1 MGLVHHPNVVTD
13 GLIGCWDAGNRRSY
27 PTTGT
32 TWTDLADGNNSTLVN
47 GGSGLTF
54 DSANG
59 GSIVFDG
66 TNDYTTA
73 TNFDNVS
80 PVSGTNS
87 FAFDMWIYLDDTNP
101 ITFITQRVDDN
112 NRWSWWWNASS
123 NMYFESRAS
132 GSGEGSSGAYNH
144 SFTADN
150 WYHLALVRDGNTI
163 LFYIDSVLK
172 YSASF
177 TGSIAAKAAGLNFGY
192 DQQNYA
198 SLNGKIALVHAYN
211 KALTAAE
218 IKQNYKALKPRFTP
232 RITKSGLV
240 GNWDAGDPECYV
252 GGTTCKD
259 IANGT
264 TATFKNWDGGNQTTG
279 EANFNSANG
288 GYWEFDGTDQYIQ
301 CSTNSVLQ
309 PQSFSVEAWAKESTD
324 GGEVLALP
332 IVTWKSGGTKYPAV
346 YTSYHTAQKPIIFLS
361 GSDYRDFDKTAVS
374 VAGWHHVMFTYTYD
388 DVTTSAFYVDGVS
401 IAAVTTDDG
410 TKDSTDACDIGR
422 ADTSL
427 YYKGSIA
434 LVRIYD
440 NALSAAEILD
450 NYNKTKARFGH

>member
-1 MGLVHHPNVVTD
+1 MGLVHHPNVVSD
-13 GLIGCWDAGNRRSY
+13 GLIGCWDAANRRSY
-27 PTTGT
+27 PATGT
-32 TWTDLADGNNSTLVN
+32 TWTDVVGSSNGSFENSGGTSLA
-47 GGSGLTF
+47 F
-54 DSANG
+54 DSAHG

-66 TNDYTTA
+66 TDDYVLA
-73 TNFDNVS
+73 TDFQDVS

-87 FAFDMWIYLDDTNP
+87 YTFGIWVYFDSVEAT
-101 ITFITQRVDDN
+101 TFLSQYISAS
-112 NRWSWWWNASS
+112 NRWSLWVNAS
-123 NMYFESRAS
+123 NDIHFADR
-132 GSGEGSSGAYNH
+132 GSGGNIQSAGH
-144 SFTADN
+144 SYTFTAKRWYYLTVLKDGSTLKTYIDGSLVKSESFSPNNPARSAGLLFGTDTDN
-150 WYHLALVRDGNTI
+150 YDTLDGN
-163 LFYIDSVLK
+163 
-172 YSASF
+172 
-177 TGSIAAKAAGLNFGY
+177 
-192 DQQNYA
+192 
-198 SLNGKIALVHAYN
+198 IALVHAYN
-211 KALTAAE
+211 KALTNAE
-218 IKQNYKALKPRFTP
+218 VLQNYEAMKPRFAP

-240 GNWDAGDPECYV
+240 GNWDAGDPASYV
-252 GGTTCKD
+252 GGDTCKD

-264 TATFKNWDGGNQTTG
+264 EATLEGGIT
-279 EANFNSANG
+279 FNSANG
-288 GYWEFDGTDQYIQ
+288 GYWEFDGTDDYIQ

-324 GGEVLALP
+324 PSELNALP

-422 ADTSL
+422 GGGL
-427 YYKGSIA
+427 YYRGSIA

-440 NALSAAEILD
+440 NALSAAEVMD
-450 NYNKTKARFGH
+450 NYNKTKGRFT

>member
-87 FAFDMWIYLDDTNP
+87 FAFDMWIYLDDTNA

-123 NMYFESRAS
+123 DMYFNVWTS
-132 GSGEGSSGAYNH
+132 GSDVSSGAYNH

-218 IKQNYKALKPRFTP
+218 IKQNYEVMKPRFEP

-252 GGTTCKD
+252 GGDTCKD
-259 IANGT
+259 TANGT
-264 TATFKNWDGGNQTTG
+264 EATLEGGII
-279 EANFNSANG
+279 FNSANG

-301 CSTNSVLQ
+301 CSTDSILQ
-309 PQSFSVEAWAKESTD
+309 PQSFSVEAWVYDDQT
-324 GGEVLALP
+324 VNNLP
-332 IVTWKSGGTKYPAV
+332 LVAWAGAASPTAGWPAV
-346 YTSYHTAQKPIIFLS
+346 WTSYLNQGPMIYMDQWGGADFRYFDATAA
-361 GSDYRDFDKTAVS
+361 RV
-374 VAGWHHVMFTYTYD
+374 VGWHHVVFTYTYD
-388 DVTTSAFYVDGVS
+388 DITTGAFYVDGVS
-401 IAAVTTDDG
+401 QSVSSTYDD
-410 TKDSTDACDIGR
+410 TKASTDTCRIGLSR
-422 ADTSL
+422 GY
-427 YYKGSIA
+427 YYKGSMG

-440 NALSAAEILD
+440 RALSVAEILD
-450 NYNKTKARFGH
+450 NYNKTKGRFGH

>member
-54 DSANG
+54 DSANC

-101 ITFITQRVDDN
+101 ITFITQRVDNN
-112 NRWSWWWNASS
+112 NRWSWWWNASNQMFFQS
-123 NMYFESRAS
+123 LAS
-132 GSGEGSSGAYNH
+132 GSSEGTSGAYVH

-198 SLNGKIALVHAYN
+198 SLNGKIALVHAYS
-211 KALTAAE
+211 K
-218 IKQNYKALKPRFTP
+218 
-232 RITKSGLV
+232 
-240 GNWDAGDPECYV
+240 
-252 GGTTCKD
+252 
-259 IANGT
+259 
-264 TATFKNWDGGNQTTG
+264 
-279 EANFNSANG
+279 
-288 GYWEFDGTDQYIQ
+288 
-301 CSTNSVLQ
+301 
-309 PQSFSVEAWAKESTD
+309 
-324 GGEVLALP
+324 
-332 IVTWKSGGTKYPAV
+332 
-346 YTSYHTAQKPIIFLS
+346 
-361 GSDYRDFDKTAVS
+361 
-374 VAGWHHVMFTYTYD
+374 
-388 DVTTSAFYVDGVS
+388 
-401 IAAVTTDDG
+401 
-410 TKDSTDACDIGR
+410 
-422 ADTSL
+422 
-427 YYKGSIA
+427 
-434 LVRIYD
+434 
-440 NALSAAEILD
+440 ALSASEVLQ
-450 NYNKTKARFGH
+450 NYHATKGRFA

>member
-87 FAFDMWIYLDDTNP
+87 FAFSMWIYLDNTNP
-101 ITFITQRVDDN
+101 ITFITQRVDNN
-112 NRWSWWWNASS
+112 NRWSWWWNASNQMFFQS
-123 NMYFESRAS
+123 LAS
-132 GSGEGSSGAYNH
+132 GSSEGTSGAYVH

-218 IKQNYKALKPRFTP
+218 IKQNYEVMKPRFKP

-252 GGTTCKD
+252 GGDTCKD
-259 IANGT
+259 TANGT
-264 TATFKNWDGGNQTTG
+264 EATLEGGII
-279 EANFNSANG
+279 FNSANG
-288 GYWEFDGTDQYIQ
+288 GYWELDGTDEYIQ
-301 CSTNSVLQ
+301 CSTDSVLQ
-309 PQSFSVEAWAKESTD
+309 PQSFSVEAWVKDDQTEHY
-324 GGEVLALP
+324 LP
-332 IVTWKSGGTKYPAV
+332 IVGWKNDDYPSV
-346 YTSYHTAQKPIIFLS
+346 WTSYHGSTQRPMIYMN
-361 GSDYRDFDKTAVS
+361 GSDFRYFDSTAAS
-374 VAGWHHVMFTYTYD
+374 VAGWHHVVFTYTYD
-388 DVTTSAFYVDGVS
+388 DITTGAFYVDGVS
-401 IAAVTTDDG
+401 ISTFSTYDD
-410 TKDSTDACDIGR
+410 TKASTNTCTIG
-422 ADTSL
+422 ATLHPSSPQ
-427 YYKGSIA
+427 YYKGSMG

-440 NALSAAEILD
+440 TPLSAAEVMD
-450 NYNKTKARFGH
+450 NFQKTRGRFGV